1 MNLNASDTFTQEA
14 TSIYR
19 KVIKGQFTQ
28 TFPHSPLVASI
39 SADSSG
45 SFYNGEKFVLQKLF
59 KKKKK
64 SFQKRCSGFSGSE
77 VFVSTSAGF
86 QHECIEENILRF

>member
-45 SFYNGEKFVLQKLF
+45 SFYNRE
-59 KKKKK
+59 K
-64 SFQKRCSGFSGSE
+64 SFQKRCSSFSGSE
-77 VFVSTSAGF
+77 VFVSTSADF
-86 QHECIEENILRF
+86 QHERIEENILRF

>member
-45 SFYNGEKFVLQKLF
+45 SFYNREKFVLQKLF

-64 SFQKRCSGFSGSE
+64 SLSRN
-77 VFVSTSAGF
+77 VAPVSLD
-86 QHECIEENILRF
+86 QRFLSVRLL

>member
-14 TSIYR
+14 TSVYR

-45 SFYNGEKFVLQKLF
+45 SFYNRKKFVLQKLF
-59 KKKKK
+59 KKKK
-64 SFQKRCSGFSGSE
+64 SLSRN
-77 VFVSTSAGF
+77 VAPVSLD
-86 QHECIEENILRF
+86 QRFLSVRLLVSNMNV